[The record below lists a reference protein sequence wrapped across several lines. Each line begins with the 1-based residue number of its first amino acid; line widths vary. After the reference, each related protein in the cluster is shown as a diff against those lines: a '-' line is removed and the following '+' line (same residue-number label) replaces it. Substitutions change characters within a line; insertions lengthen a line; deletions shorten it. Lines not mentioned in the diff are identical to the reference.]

1 MISQRSQP
9 DQPTASMPSWF
20 LEAHRV
26 LLGLGLPP
34 EWPEESVSVP
44 GSRSR
49 RAAGLA
55 LRLLAEIGLRPDR
68 LLPGFEGGVSI
79 TFTRPD
85 RFAEV
90 TFLDNGEVVAT
101 CAGGHPGRVRA
112 WPVGTDLAG
121 AFQTLHAFLED

>member
-1 MISQRSQP
+1 
-9 DQPTASMPSWF
+9 MPSWF
-20 LEAHRV
+20 PEAHRV

-79 TFTRPD
+79 AFTRPD

-90 TFLDNGEVVAT
+90 TFLDSGEVVAT
-101 CAGGHPGRVRA
+101 CAGGHPGTVRS
-112 WPVGTDLAG
+112 WPVGSDLGG
-121 AFQTLHAFLED
+121 AFQIIRAFLGS

>member
-1 MISQRSQP
+1 MFNQSRQP
-9 DQPTASMPSWF
+9 DQPTPLMPSWF
-20 LEAHRV
+20 PEAHRV

-34 EWPEESVSVP
+34 EWPEESVSIP
-44 GSRSR
+44 GNRSR
-49 RAAGLA
+49 RAAELA
-55 LRLLAEIGLRPDR
+55 LRLLAEIGLQPDR

-101 CAGGHPGRVRA
+101 CAGGHPGTVRA
-112 WPVGTDLAG
+112 WPVGTDLGG
-121 AFQTLHAFLED
+121 AFRMIRAFLED

>member
-1 MISQRSQP
+1 MINQPNQP
-9 DQPTASMPSWF
+9 DQPTATLPSWF
-20 LEAHRV
+20 PEAHRV
-26 LLGLGLPP
+26 LLGLGLSP

-49 RAAGLA
+49 RTAELG

-90 TFLDNGEVVAT
+90 TFLDSGEVVAT
-101 CAGGHPGRVRA
+101 CAGGQPGTVRT
-112 WPVGTDLAG
+112 WPVGSDLGG
-121 AFQTLHAFLED
+121 AFQTLRTFLED